1 MTQQTGVMLS
11 SWLLRLLATART
23 DPSLPRTAMVM
34 PLADT
39 AELAKISFGSA
50 VPELRAIG
58 VALTSEIMMQWRTAQ
73 PELLGELAHCVADP
87 EYHSDD
93 AAAVLAAIA
102 GTQPAQEF
110 DPLLPTLIAALDHES
125 PYGSAT
131 LALARLR
138 HPAAVASVRQWLT
151 SGRIKPLQ
159 APFDIEHVL
168 IPLVDHAE
176 DLLPAIRASLAT
188 ESYNSA
194 LHPLL
199 RTLASW
205 GPVAAPALPELLPY
219 LRNGDAR
226 WACEALGSIGAPA
239 APAAELLERYARG
252 TERPPRHDT
261 GLPPDSPQEWHGT
274 QTAAWALWRITG
286 ESSVALS
293 VFGDAV
299 EAGVAV
305 DFDRLAEFG
314 TLAAPLAD
322 HVRTRL
328 DSPGRWE
335 RVHAAWAWWR
345 ITGDPDPTIPVL
357 LDALEPLISGFA
369 DAECRAAVRLIGE
382 VGAAAEGAVPLLE
395 SVLSA
400 DRRFGPLPSHRCQQA
415 QTELIAAQRDSE
427 LCDAARRALTA
438 IAAGRG
444 DTVAPTE

>member
-39 AELAKISFGSA
+39 AGLAKISFGST
-50 VPELRAIG
+50 VPELRTIG
-58 VALTSEIMMQWRTAQ
+58 VALTSEILMQWRTSQ

-87 EYHSDD
+87 DYPSDD
-93 AAAVLAAIA
+93 AAGVLAAVA

-110 DPLLPTLIAALDHES
+110 APLIPTLIQAQNHES
-125 PYGSAT
+125 PFGSAT
-131 LALARLR
+131 LALARLG
-138 HPAAVASVRQWLT
+138 HAAAVDSVRQWLT

-159 APFDIEHVL
+159 PPFDIEHVL
-168 IPLVDHAE
+168 IPLVDYADE
-176 DLLPAIRASLAT
+176 LLPAIQASLAT

-199 RTLASW
+199 RTLAAW
-205 GPVAAPALPELLPY
+205 GAVAAPALPELLPY

-226 WACEALGSIGAPA
+226 WACEALGSIGAAA

-261 GLPPDSPQEWHGT
+261 GLPPDSPREWHGT

-286 ESSVALS
+286 ESDVALS
-293 VFGDAV
+293 VFGEAV

-305 DFDRLAEFG
+305 DFDRLAELG

-322 HVRTRL
+322 QVRARL

-335 RVHAAWAWWR
+335 RLHAARAWWR
-345 ITGDPDPTIPVL
+345 ITGDPEPAVPVL
-357 LDALEPLISGFA
+357 LDALEPLVSGFA

-382 VGAAAEGAVPLLE
+382 VGPPADGAVPLLE
-395 SVLSA
+395 AVLHT
-400 DRRFGPLPSHRCQQA
+400 DRRFGPLPPHRNHQS
-415 QTELIAAQRDSE
+415 QTELIAAERDTE
-427 LCDAARRALTA
+427 LCNAGRAALHDIGVSRGESALTA
-438 IAAGRG
+438 
-444 DTVAPTE
+444 E